1 MVNWERNDITC
12 NKDDFIEASI
22 IIEEWSYKE
31 KREKISHW
39 IKKIIQWILF
49 ISEKYKINLTGKKSE
64 DIINELLSVL
74 LNSNELSE
82 YWLWKIISDIIKWDE
97 VSKIRKELENRIT
110 ATDNSAI
117 VQEISIDWVIEYVNT
132 LTEQITWFSSEELV
146 WQDASIMKSWLHWA
160 NFRKRLWNTVM
171 WWEVWKW
178 IIANKKKDGSVY
190 WVDTTI
196 TPMFDM
202 NWQVEKFIVI
212 RYDVT
217 KLINMKKELSEKN
230 RELTELAMKDWLTWL
245 FNRRVFD
252 QKLDEAIKTNKR
264 VGIISFDIDNF
275 THFNNTY
282 WHEVGDIVL
291 KEVANVIKKSIREND
306 ISVRYG
312 WEEFMVILLDVDDE
326 LLKEISE
333 RIRLNMENIHLARN
347 PRIKKLL
354 FSMANEITNVTVSV
368 WCTIYK
374 EWEWKL
380 NFLRRADD
388 LLYRAKHSWKNK
400 VIFE

>member
-1 MVNWERNDITC
+1 MVNWKKNDITC
-12 NKDDFIEASI
+12 NKDDFINASI
-22 IIEEWSYKE
+22 IIEEGSYKQKKE
-31 KREKISHW
+31 KVSHW
-39 IKKIIQWILF
+39 VKKIIQGILF

-64 DIINELLSVL
+64 DIINELINAL
-74 LNSNELSE
+74 LNSDELSD

-97 VSKIRKELENRIT
+97 VSKIRKELENRIV

-117 VQEISIDWVIEYVNT
+117 VQEISIDGVIEYVNK

-196 TPMFDM
+196 TPMLEM

-252 QKLDEAIKTNKR
+252 
-264 VGIISFDIDNF
+264 
-275 THFNNTY
+275 
-282 WHEVGDIVL
+282 
-291 KEVANVIKKSIREND
+291 
-306 ISVRYG
+306 
-312 WEEFMVILLDVDDE
+312 
-326 LLKEISE
+326 
-333 RIRLNMENIHLARN
+333 
-347 PRIKKLL
+347 
-354 FSMANEITNVTVSV
+354 
-368 WCTIYK
+368 
-374 EWEWKL
+374 
-380 NFLRRADD
+380 
-388 LLYRAKHSWKNK
+388 
-400 VIFE
+400 